1 MRCPAVTVEQHRAVW
16 SPDQPEPSK
25 TGQSI
30 AALVLLICSATGFA
44 ILWAIM
50 WVPVLL
56 TSGAG
61 SLFLYPIVFLLA
73 VGPWGGAWT
82 ALVLATRSRK
92 RPGAVHSE
100 KVAALS
106 AILLALG
113 PILLGFGPV
122 AT

>member
-1 MRCPAVTVEQHRAVW
+1 MRLRRSGQHHAVG
-16 SPDQPEPSK
+16 SPLQPQPPSS
-25 TGQSI
+25 GRYI

-50 WVPVLL
+50 WLPVRP
-56 TSGAG
+56 TSSEG

-82 ALVLATRSRK
+82 ALALATRSRK
-92 RPGAVHSE
+92 EAGARRSDAVTAS
-100 KVAALS
+100 S

-113 PILLGFGPV
+113 PVLLWFGPV
-122 AT
+122 VA